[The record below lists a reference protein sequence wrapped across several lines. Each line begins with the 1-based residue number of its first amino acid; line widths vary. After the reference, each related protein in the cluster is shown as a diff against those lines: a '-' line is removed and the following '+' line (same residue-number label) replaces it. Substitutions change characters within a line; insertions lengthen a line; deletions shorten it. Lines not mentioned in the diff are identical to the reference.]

1 MVFPRVC
8 DLSSS
13 RRGEMHLMYYIGA
26 DGKRVYTLQ
35 KAAPD
40 GTPTHSAHPG
50 ALRRASPRRAAPRA
64 PVQSAPASPPPPQ
77 APAHVAPLFL
87 PPASPPAAR
96 FSPDDKFSRQRV
108 TIKKR
113 FGLLPTQKPIEE
125 A

>member
-1 MVFPRVC
+1 
-8 DLSSS
+8 
-13 RRGEMHLMYYIGA
+13 MHLMYYIGA

-50 ALRRASPRRAAPRA
+50 ALRRAALCRRAAARPRA
-64 PVQSAPASPPPPQ
+64 VRARVAAASPSACPRRPSLTSP
-77 APAHVAPLFL
+77 V
-87 PPASPPAAR
+87 SPPAAR